1 MEEKPASI
9 NRVVRSVLKSREFP
23 ELPLQRD

>member
-1 MEEKPASI
+1 MEENPASI
-9 NRVVRSVLKSREFP
+9 RRVVRSVLKIREFP